1 MAWYDINGI
10 SVWTNKDSEE
20 FKKEAEQWAKNYE
33 ALKEYFTKGVRPVFE
48 KYAGK
53 PYNNRFVLA
62 LQAAALEIDENI
74 VFGYSGRYDNGE
86 YYHNVGTTYAGN
98 SASGSLT
105 LHVVTEDVTDK
116 KTGETV
122 KIINAAASLRS
133 MKPWKPEHK
142 DKEQELQEMA
152 DGCRRCIKDY
162 DEFMAIAADCKK
174 AVKRY
179 NELPW
184 IFHSYI
190 HADDLKAY

>member
-10 SVWTNKDSEE
+10 SVWTNMDSEK
-20 FKKEAEQWAKNYE
+20 FKQEAELWVKNYE
-33 ALKEYFTKGVRPVFE
+33 ALKEYFTKGVRAIYQ

-53 PYNNRFVLA
+53 PYNNRFVLE
-62 LQAAALEIDENI
+62 LQAAALNIDENI
-74 VFGYSGRYDNGE
+74 VFGCSGQYDNGVF
-86 YYHNVGTTYAGN
+86 YHRVGTTYAGI
-98 SASGSLT
+98 SGSGSMT

-122 KIINAAASLRS
+122 KVINAAASMHS
-133 MKPWKPEHK
+133 MKPWKAETVE
-142 DKEQELQEMA
+142 DELQQQA
-152 DGCRRCIKDY
+152 DNCRRCITDY

-184 IFHSYI
+184 VFHSYI
-190 HADDLKAY
+190 HAEDMKAY